1 MHVAQQVHCV
11 HSSPRS
17 ALGEILMSGVRLFGK
32 ADMWRPMPG
41 IATVKIG
48 LSIFLYVR
56 AGK

>member
-1 MHVAQQVHCV
+1 MSRNKCIACI
-11 HSSPRS
+11 RS
-17 ALGEILMSGVRLFGK
+17 HAAHFGEISMSGVRLFGK

-41 IATVKIG
+41 IAIVKIG

>member
-11 HSSPRS
+11 HSFH
-17 ALGEILMSGVRLFGK
+17 AAHFGEISMSGVRLFGK

-41 IATVKIG
+41 IAIVKIG